1 MIVAVLGDI
10 HGNYLALREVL
21 NDIQKEGIEHLLISG
36 DIVGYYY
43 HPDKVFDEL
52 ADWSYELIQ
61 GNHDYMFG
69 RIYQGD
75 QKFREWYNQKY
86 GNGIEI
92 ALEVLNQKVCEFLS
106 KLPVKKEILI
116 NNKKILLC
124 HGSPWKF
131 DEYIYPDSPEATIKQ
146 CAEGNFDV
154 VIMGHTHYSMVK
166 YINSTVILNA
176 GSVGQPRN
184 YIPGADWAIL
194 DLDTLDV
201 QLRHVQYDISAVV
214 EEAKRIDPELP
225 YLAQVLSRKRNR
237 INSSF
242 NIRCD

>member
-1 MIVAVLGDI
+1 MNVAVLGDI
-10 HGNYLALREVL
+10 HGNHLALKKVL
-21 NDIQKEGIEHLLISG
+21 TEIKKEGIKRLLISG

-43 HPDKVFDEL
+43 HPDKVFEEL

-61 GNHDYMFG
+61 GNHDNMFVK
-69 RIYQGD
+69 IYQGD
-75 QKFREWYNQKY
+75 EKLRRWYKQKY

-92 ALEVLNQKVCEFLS
+92 ALEVLNQKMYEFLS

-146 CAEGNFDV
+146 CAEGDFDV
-154 VIMGHTHYSMVK
+154 VIMGHTHYPMEK
-166 YINSTVILNA
+166 HINSTVILNA

-184 YIPGADWAIL
+184 CIPGADWAL
-194 DLDTLDV
+194 LNLDTLDV
-201 QLRHVQYDISAVV
+201 QLRHVQYDINAVV
-214 EEAKRIDPELP
+214 EEAEHINPELP
-225 YLAQVLSRKRNR
+225 YLAQVLYRKRNMAH
-237 INSSF
+237 
-242 NIRCD
+242 

>member
-10 HGNYLALREVL
+10 HGNYLALRKVL
-21 NDIQKEGIEHLLISG
+21 DDIQKMGIEHLLISG

-52 ADWSYELIQ
+52 AKWSYELIQ
-61 GNHDYMFG
+61 GNHDNMFV

-75 QKFREWYNQKY
+75 EKLRKWYKQKY
-86 GNGIEI
+86 GSGIEI
-92 ALEVLNQKVCEFLS
+92 ALEVLNQKMCEFLS

-146 CAEGNFDV
+146 CAQGDFDV
-154 VIMGHTHYSMVK
+154 VIMGHTHYPMERR
-166 YINSTVILNA
+166 INSTVILNA

-184 YIPGADWAIL
+184 YIPGADWAVL
-194 DLDTLDV
+194 NLDTLGV
-201 QLRHVQYDISAVV
+201 QLRHVQYDISAVF
-214 EEAKRIDPELP
+214 EEAEHIDPEIP
-225 YLAQVLSRKRNR
+225 YLSQVLSRKKNI
-237 INSSF
+237 INS
-242 NIRCD
+242 